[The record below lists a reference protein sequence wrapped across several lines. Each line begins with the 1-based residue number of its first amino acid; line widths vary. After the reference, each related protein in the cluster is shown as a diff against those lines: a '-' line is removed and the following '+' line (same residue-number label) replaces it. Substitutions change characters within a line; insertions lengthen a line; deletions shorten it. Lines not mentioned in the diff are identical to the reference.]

1 MKWSHF
7 YTSSFWMKSLKM
19 IIVANKKM
27 LIKKYSLDT
36 FASKQKVYLNDNNSE
51 DDVTAI
57 MMKVNWKL
65 NKRLKESI
73 LVITHHKKLK
83 RLIAKVKHL
92 ADVVT
97 ANQESYEKIYN
108 VKTWFELK

>member
-1 MKWSHF
+1 
-7 YTSSFWMKSLKM
+7 MKSLKM

-57 MMKVNWKL
+57 MMKVN
-65 NKRLKESI
+65 
-73 LVITHHKKLK
+73 
-83 RLIAKVKHL
+83 
-92 ADVVT
+92 
-97 ANQESYEKIYN
+97 
-108 VKTWFELK
+108 